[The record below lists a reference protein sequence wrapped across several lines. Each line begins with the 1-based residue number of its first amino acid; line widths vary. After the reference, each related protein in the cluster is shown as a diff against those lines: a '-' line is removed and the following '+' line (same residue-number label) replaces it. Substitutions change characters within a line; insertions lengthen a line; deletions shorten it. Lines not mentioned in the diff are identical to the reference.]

1 MKSVALSHMFKTLL
15 STSKIQVYF
24 YFNQKS
30 IVRKSVIVTQVSD
43 TWINISSISNIINR
57 VIFNL
62 WHGKGL
68 E

>member
-1 MKSVALSHMFKTLL
+1 MSLKLGVLNTMKSVALSHMFKTLL

-43 TWINISSISNIINR
+43 T
-57 VIFNL
+57 
-62 WHGKGL
+62 
-68 E
+68 